1 MKSKMIAIPAVAML
15 LLANGSVQAASLRP
29 TTTTGVLEGFVRDQ
43 YGKPVKGA
51 RVWVNQGSYTTQG
64 RTDIIPIFIP
74 KVFIGAMVFDDPNA
88 VQNHVINGHATR
100 TDNNGHYAFKRLAS
114 GSYAFRVSST
124 KQSDSSSGNQS
135 IEIGRGLK
143 TDHSIAV
150 TARAA
155 GGKR

>member
-64 RTDIIPIFIP
+64 RTGIIPIFIP
-74 KVFIGAMVFDDPNA
+74 KLFIGAMVFDDPNA
-88 VQNHVINGHATR
+88 VQNHVINGHRITMATTLSR
-100 TDNNGHYAFKRLAS
+100 
-114 GSYAFRVSST
+114 GS
-124 KQSDSSSGNQS
+124 
-135 IEIGRGLK
+135 
-143 TDHSIAV
+143 
-150 TARAA
+150 RAA
-155 GGKR
+155 ATPSASRPPNKATVRRGTSPSRSAAD